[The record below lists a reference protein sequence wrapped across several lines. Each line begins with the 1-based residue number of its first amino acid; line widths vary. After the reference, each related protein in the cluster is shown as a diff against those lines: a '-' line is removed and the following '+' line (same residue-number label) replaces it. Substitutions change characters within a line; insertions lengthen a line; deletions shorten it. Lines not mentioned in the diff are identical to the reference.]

1 MYAHTNGHTHNDA
14 HAHAHVHAHAYAH
27 AHVHV
32 LYTHTYACTNKV
44 LDQNDTWLEIIK
56 SGDVSKP
63 SREASKLRTLILI
76 VT

>member
-1 MYAHTNGHTHNDA
+1 MYAHTNGHTHND
-14 HAHAHVHAHAYAH
+14 AHVHAHAYAH

-63 SREASKLRTLILI
+63 AREASKLRTLTLI
-76 VT
+76 IT